1 MVKILTIEAV
11 EFTLIF
17 KVSCRFGQL
26 ALSQTRGYK
35 CTQPFYSENFDNK
48 GITSVKE
55 LKLGSVQNES
65 IVSNPIFVSNTARG
79 EYTLKLFRMDVCRLW
94 GKVEH

>member
-1 MVKILTIEAV
+1 MAKILTIEAV
-11 EFTLIF
+11 EFTLILQ
-17 KVSCRFGQL
+17 VSCGFGQL

-35 CTQPFYSENFDNK
+35 CTKPFFSENFDNK
-48 GITSVKE
+48 GIKSVKE

-65 IVSNPIFVSNTARG
+65 IVSNPIFISNNARG
-79 EYTLKLFRMDVCRLW
+79 EYTLKLFRMDVCILW